1 MNDFEKKQKLL
12 GDAMVRSLAN
22 PKDVHYVLYDGCSGF
37 VTTDAERAKTWMS
50 QGYKLYCKMLDGLMI
65 L

>member
-1 MNDFEKKQKLL
+1 MNDFEKKEKLL
-12 GDAMVRSLAN
+12 GDAMVRSLVN
-22 PKDVHYVLYDGCSGF
+22 PNDVHYVLYGGYLGF
-37 VTTDAERAKTWMS
+37 VTTDAEKAKTWMS

>member
-1 MNDFEKKQKLL
+1 
-12 GDAMVRSLAN
+12 MVRSLAN